1 MMNYTIR
8 NLSNDERDS
17 EFASRMMMKAAYGF
31 YEALYS
37 SSSLK
42 TILDF
47 YTSVYKCQTNI
58 FRKNVFVLTVGKEN
72 VGFAEVDFE
81 DSVKKMPGVKD
92 FVKTFGIKD
101 ICKLLLLK
109 RVFVFPIPR
118 SEAYLHYLAI
128 EEKFKGQ
135 GYGTAL
141 LKKVEKEAVSR
152 QCNKIFLLT
161 FPSNTRAIKFYER
174 HGYRAAGK
182 IQTGY
187 GLFPILVNKPGI
199 IRYEK
204 HLSL

>member
-1 MMNYTIR
+1 MMI
-8 NLSNDERDS
+8 
-17 EFASRMMMKAAYGF
+17 KAAYG
-31 YEALYS
+31 YHEALFS

-47 YTSVYKCQTNI
+47 YTGVYKCQSNN
-58 FRKNVFVLTVGKEN
+58 FRQNTFVLTVGNEK

-81 DSVKKMPGVKD
+81 DSVKKMPDVKD

-109 RVFVFPIPR
+109 RVIFFSIPR
-118 SEAYLHYLAI
+118 SEAYLHYLAV
-128 EEKFKGQ
+128 EEKYKGQ
-135 GYGTAL
+135 GYGTTL

-161 FPSNTRAIKFYER
+161 YPSNTRAIKFYER
-174 HGYRAAGK
+174 HGYRAVGK
-182 IQTGY
+182 PRTGY
-187 GLFPILVNKPGI
+187 GLLPLLTNTPAV

-204 HLSL
+204 QLSLQ

>member
-1 MMNYTIR
+1 MMDYSIR
-8 NLSNDERDS
+8 NLSKDERDS
-17 EFASRMMMKAAYGF
+17 EFASRMMIRAACGSF
-31 YEALYS
+31 EALYS

-47 YTSVYKCQTNI
+47 YAAVYRCQTNV
-58 FRKNVFVLTVGKEN
+58 FRKNVFVLNAGKEN
-72 VGFAEVDFE
+72 VGFAEVHFE
-81 DSVKKMPGVKD
+81 DSAKEIPDLKD
-92 FVKTFGIKD
+92 FIKTFGIKD
-101 ICKLLLLK
+101 VCKLLLFK

-118 SEAYLHYLAI
+118 SEAYLHFLAV

-161 FPSNTRAIKFYER
+161 FSSNTRAIKFYER

-182 IQTGY
+182 PRTGY

-204 HLSL
+204 QLSL